1 MALTATET
9 RAKKDWLKSEL
20 KKEFANAT
28 ISVGLAPAPHDFAI
42 RIIGKVDISPLVKTK
57 VQQWLPQS
65 HPDVRYVT
73 YIKPA

>member
-1 MALTATET
+1 MALTPAQAQQE
-9 RAKKDWLKSEL
+9 KDWLKGEL

-28 ISVGLAPAPHDFAI
+28 ISVGLAKAPYDFSI
-42 RIIGKVDISPLVKTK
+42 RVIGKIDISSLVKTK

-65 HPDVRYVT
+65 DPDVRYVN

>member
-1 MALTATET
+1 MALTATEA
-9 RAKKDWLKSEL
+9 RAKKDWLKGEL

-42 RIIGKVDISPLVKTK
+42 RVIGKIDITTLVNSK
-57 VQQWLPQS
+57 VRQWLPQS
-65 HPDVRYVT
+65 HPDVRYVN